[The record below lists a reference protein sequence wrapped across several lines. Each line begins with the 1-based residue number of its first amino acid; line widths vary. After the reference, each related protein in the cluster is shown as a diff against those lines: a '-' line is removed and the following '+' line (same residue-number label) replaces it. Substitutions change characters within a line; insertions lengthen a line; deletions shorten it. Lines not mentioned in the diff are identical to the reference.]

1 MDTVV
6 INRGDVEMY
15 LYTNSDGYIARKPS
29 QMHAMQKIRD
39 EFCSFID
46 VIQPNKH
53 LYVAIA
59 HYTGSPSPVS
69 LDLENFNSI
78 CMGSTPL
85 DLELLQ
91 VFIPSKGNLS
101 SCATYK

>member
-1 MDTVV
+1 MV

-46 VIQPNKH
+46 LIQPHKH

-59 HYTGSPSPVS
+59 HSTGRSPVP

-101 SCATYK
+101 SSATYK

>member
-1 MDTVV
+1 M

-15 LYTNSDGYIARKPS
+15 LYTNSSGYIARKPI
-29 QMHAMQKIRD
+29 AMQAMKRIRD

-46 VIQPNKH
+46 IIQPNKH

-59 HYTGSPSPVS
+59 HYTERSPVP

-78 CMGSTPL
+78 CMGATPL

-101 SCATYK
+101 SSATYK

>member
-1 MDTVV
+1 VV

-15 LYTNSDGYIARKPS
+15 LFTNTDGYISKKPIT
-29 QMHAMQKIRD
+29 MHAMQKIRD

-46 VIQPNKH
+46 IIQPNKH
-53 LYVAIA
+53 LYVALA
-59 HYTGSPSPVS
+59 HYSGRPLVS

-101 SCATYK
+101 SSATYQ

>member
-1 MDTVV
+1 MD
-6 INRGDVEMY
+6 RGEVAVY
-15 LYTNSDGYIARKPS
+15 LYTNMDGYIAIKPS
-29 QMHAMQKIRD
+29 KMHVMQKIRD

-53 LYVAIA
+53 QYVAIA
-59 HYTGSPSPVS
+59 HYNGRSPVF
-69 LDLENFNSI
+69 LDLENFNTI
-78 CMGSTPL
+78 CMGATPL

-101 SCATYK
+101 CSATYK